1 MLFVMITLL
10 LLAGMFLLRL
20 ESESILLITGIWA
33 AGWLLIRMISG
44 GYERL
49 KHESS
54 SRTAKV
60 QVKAEEQ
67 LNWIVRNGDS
77 SRKKWSEF
85 CRLIAS
91 TYSAESALVCIKEGR
106 VYRVKSGYG
115 VDPAELES
123 LSLDDSSQLVRSIG
137 STKQS
142 IDVSSIR
149 CEETLPEMLMTRF
162 GMTEAYPIMKSDRVD
177 GILFVGSAGAERPL
191 EQRASIQQLCSFA
204 GRHIFT
210 SVAAPTQTDESIF
223 LDTPALGGVA
233 TDSKAHK
240 QYFEITAKLFRIYNT
255 DHLFDTFVSSMSRLF
270 RSKGCFLFLPAEK
283 SQVLRMRYSSGSATE
298 DISNQTIE
306 EKSSLF
312 DLLLRRPGGYLIGQ
326 LLELTG
332 DNFDLRHLSQSGVE
346 LVVPINLPEK
356 RVGLLALSG
365 REEAEP
371 PFSQDDCEMAHTLC
385 QTVEVILESI
395 HQFRRIEELSY
406 TDSMTGLYNH
416 RYFYKRLTE
425 EILRAR
431 RFSRYLGLAIFDIDD
446 FKVFNDSYGH
456 QTGDHILRQLGAL
469 FLESVRTIDIVCRYG
484 GEEFCVIMPE
494 SDENSCRQ
502 FMERLRA
509 EVCSHEFRS
518 RFVDKKHKI
527 AISAGG
533 AIFPSDAERADRL
546 IYCADMALLEA
557 KKSGRNACRMFSR
570 LGSKG
575 KSK

>member
-20 ESESILLITGIWA
+20 ETESILLITGIWA
-33 AGWLLIRMISG
+33 AGWLLVRMVSG
-44 GYERL
+44 SYEKLRHDSTSKITTL
-49 KHESS
+49 
-54 SRTAKV
+54 
-60 QVKAEEQ
+60 QIKAEEQ
-67 LNWIVRNGDS
+67 LNSIVRSGDD

-85 CRLIAS
+85 CRLITS
-91 TYSAESALVCIKEGR
+91 VYSAESALVCEREGH

-115 VDPAELES
+115 VDPAELDSFS
-123 LSLDDSSQLVRSIG
+123 LEDSSQLARSLR
-137 STKQS
+137 SAKQH
-142 IDVSSIR
+142 IDVSSLR
-149 CEETLPEMLMTRF
+149 CEDALPEMLVTRF
-162 GMTEAYPIMKSDRVD
+162 GMTEAYPILKSDRVD
-177 GILFVGSAGAERPL
+177 GILFVGSAGADRPV
-191 EQRASIQQLCSFA
+191 EQKDSIQQLCSFV
-204 GRHIFT
+204 GRHMFT
-210 SVAAPTQTDESIF
+210 SIGSQAVSEE
-223 LDTPALGGVA
+223 PALPQMPSLGSVSS
-233 TDSKAHK
+233 DSKAHK

-255 DHLFDTFVSSMSRLF
+255 DHLFDTFVSSLRKLF
-270 RSKGCFLFLPAEK
+270 RARACFLFLPAEK
-283 SQVLRMRYSSGSATE
+283 SQVLRMRYSAGSGGDET
-298 DISNQTIE
+298 SNQTIE

-332 DNFDLRHLSQSGVE
+332 DNFDLRHLSQSGIG
-346 LVVPINLPEK
+346 LVVPVNLPEK
-356 RVGLLALSG
+356 RVGLIALSN
-365 REEAEP
+365 RNENEP
-371 PFSQDDCEMAHTLC
+371 PFGQDDCEMVHTLC

-431 RFSRYLGLAIFDIDD
+431 RFTRFLGLTIFDIDD

-469 FLESVRTIDIVCRYG
+469 FLDSVRTIDIVCRYG

-494 SDENSCRQ
+494 SDEDSCRQ
-502 FMERLRA
+502 FMERLRR
-509 EVCSHEFRS
+509 EVSAHEFRS

-533 AIFPSDAERADRL
+533 DRL

-557 KKSGRNACRMFSR
+557 KKSGRNACRMFSK
-570 LGSKG
+570 LGAKC
-575 KSK
+575 KT